1 MAVNR
6 VPNLDP
12 GRIAAG
18 ALTGIGFIG
27 AGAILRLK
35 DTHRGLT
42 TAACVWFVAALGVAV
57 GVRAYTAAVGA
68 TVLAMVVLVGLRY
81 VERLIRPHTYREL
94 VLVADR
100 RDGTVDQALDL
111 IRGLGLGLRNYDV
124 TDDLEHGTIRLSASV
139 KFRQREL
146 GREILVAMH
155 QLPGLRSITWRFPS
169 SD

>member
-1 MAVNR
+1 
-6 VPNLDP
+6 VPDIDP

-57 GVRAYTAAVGA
+57 GVRAYIAAVGA

-100 RDGTVDQALDL
+100 HDGTIDQALDL
-111 IRGLGLGLRNYDV
+111 IRGLGVGLRNYDV
-124 TDDLEHGTIRLSASV
+124 TDDVDHGTIRLSASV

-146 GREILVAMH
+146 GREVLAAMRE
-155 QLPGLRSITWRFPS
+155 LPGLRSVTWRFPS